1 MDKRTHTR
9 KPSITV
15 VFPTFNEE
23 ANVVASV
30 EGVRRALRDRHDD
43 VEVVVVDDGSTDRTP
58 ALADGLAA
66 AYADVKA
73 VHHERNYKLGR
84 TLRTGFAAATKDLLF
99 YTDADLPIDFRDIHR
114 GVELLL
120 RDGADVVAGYRL
132 ERGDSWR
139 RGIYS
144 VVYNRLVNALFGLG
158 VKDVNFSYK
167 LFTKE
172 AFRKLKLT
180 SEGSF
185 IDAEMLARAKLAG
198 MRVAQIGVHYFPR
211 RAGRS
216 TLASPGV
223 ILKILVEMSRFWWGV
238 WRRGG
243 GARDEPQR

>member
-1 MDKRTHTR
+1 MTKKLASS

-15 VFPTFNEE
+15 IFPTYNEE
-23 ANVVASV
+23 ANVVPSV
-30 EGVRRALRDRHDD
+30 EGAREALRIRHDD
-43 VEVVVVDDGSTDRTP
+43 FEIVIVDDGSTDGTP
-58 ALADGLAA
+58 ALADELADE
-66 AYADVKA
+66 YAEVKA
-73 VHHERNYKLGR
+73 VHHDGNYKLGR
-84 TLRTGFAAATKDLLF
+84 TLRTGFAEAAKDLVF

-132 ERGDSWR
+132 ERGDSWW

-144 VVYNRLVNALFGLG
+144 VVYNRLINALFGLG

-167 LFTKE
+167 LFTRE
-172 AFRKLKLT
+172 ALQKLPLA

-198 MRVAQIGVHYFPR
+198 LRVAQLGVHYFPR
-211 RAGRS
+211 RSGRS

-223 ILKILVEMSRFWWGV
+223 ILKILAEMSRFWWRV
-238 WRRGG
+238 WRTRGG
-243 GARDEPQR
+243 PPAT

>member
-1 MDKRTHTR
+1 MAKRLKSV

-15 VFPTFNEE
+15 IFPAFNEE

-30 EGVRRALRDRHDD
+30 EGAREALRTRHDD
-43 VEVVVVDDGSTDRTP
+43 FEIVVVDDGSTDRTP
-58 ALADGLAA
+58 ALADELAA
-66 AYADVKA
+66 EYAEVKT
-73 VHHERNYKLGR
+73 VHHDRNYKLGR
-84 TLRTGFAAATKDLLF
+84 TLRTGFAAATKDLVF

-132 ERGDSWR
+132 ERGDSWW

-144 VVYNRLVNALFGLG
+144 VVYNRLINALFGLG
-158 VKDVNFSYK
+158 AKDVNFSYK

-172 AFRKLKLT
+172 ALQKLPLT

-185 IDAEMLARAKLAG
+185 IDAEMLARAKLAR
-198 MRVAQIGVHYFPR
+198 MRVAQLGVHYFSR
-211 RAGRS
+211 RSGRS

-223 ILKILVEMSRFWWGV
+223 ILKILTEMSRFWWRV
-238 WRRGG
+238 WRTRVRGP
-243 GARDEPQR
+243 AA